1 MLTYKMDNEK
11 DIMGEPLALHVP
23 AYYGSGTELD
33 IVVAKGS
40 LKKKK
45 PFFLCQMAQ
54 KKKHFLK
61 SKRLV

>member
-45 PFFLCQMAQ
+45 PG
-54 KKKHFLK
+54 
-61 SKRLV
+61 LVTFIVYEVGHV